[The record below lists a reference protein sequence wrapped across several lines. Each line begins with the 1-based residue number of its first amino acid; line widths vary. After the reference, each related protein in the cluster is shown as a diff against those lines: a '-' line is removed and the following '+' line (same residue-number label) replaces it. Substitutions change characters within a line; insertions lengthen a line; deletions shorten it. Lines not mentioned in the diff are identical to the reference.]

1 MKIPAKLQLFET
13 PVILTDQDEARL
25 SAYLGCYEYFV
36 PLISKINEPDL
47 RRLIVME
54 LSGKRRWKILERL
67 VMRVS
72 RLDRLVLGKRV
83 KGLL

>member
-13 PVILTDQDEARL
+13 PVALSDQDEERL
-25 SAYLGCYEYFV
+25 SVYLGCYDYFV
-36 PLISKINEPDL
+36 PLLNKVNEPDL

-72 RLDRLVLGKRV
+72 RLDRLELEKKVRAAL
-83 KGLL
+83 